1 MPHPISIIDRLTGEA
16 PPPTDI
22 TTAVD
27 LVVRDLVLLLNSW
40 EILPKSDF
48 PYSEEMLSS
57 VVNYGVPNMSGRST
71 RPSILLEYQNAV
83 RNAVL
88 RFEPRLN
95 PETLV
100 VEVSALPPP
109 IGSAEFGLRIEG
121 ELLGLDSVR
130 RLSFRSRVS
139 ASTGRVVLV

>member
-1 MPHPISIIDRLTGEA
+1 MPHPISIIDRLTGET
-16 PPPTDI
+16 PPPADT

-27 LVVRDLVLLLNSW
+27 LVVRDLILLLNSW
-40 EILPKSDF
+40 EILPGSDH
-48 PYSEEMLSS
+48 PYSQEILSS

-71 RPSILLEYQNAV
+71 RPSILQEYQTAV

-95 PETLV
+95 PDSLV

-109 IGSAEFGLRIEG
+109 VGSAEFGLRIEG
-121 ELLGLDSVR
+121 ELLGLDTTR
-130 RLSFRSRVS
+130 RFSFRSKVS